1 MLAIQEVSTVSVLI
15 VDDHELAREGVKRML
30 AKEPEF
36 SVVGEAEDSQGALA
50 MMAQLQPDVVLLD
63 LRLRGSTGMDVAKA
77 AKGACPKAKIL
88 VLTALDDEHYL
99 RPLFRMGVKGYLLKT
114 ASAED
119 LLRAVREV
127 ADGKSVLDQE
137 LTDRVM
143 GTFEKAGDAP
153 AYAESSRVLTPREST
168 VLEHLGKGMAN
179 REVAESLGI
188 SVKTVEV
195 HVQHILRKLGAKSR
209 LQAALK
215 AQALPSR
222 EPDFMGNSAGG

>member
-1 MLAIQEVSTVSVLI
+1 MLTIQEVSTVSVLV

-30 AKEPEF
+30 AKEPDIT
-36 SVVGEAEDSQGALA
+36 VVGEAEDSQEALA
-50 MMAQLQPDVVLLD
+50 LMARLQPDVVLLD
-63 LRLRGSTGMDVAKA
+63 LRLRESTGMDVARA
-77 AKGACPKAKIL
+77 AKGVCPKAKIL

-119 LLRAVREV
+119 LVRAVREV
-127 ADGKSVLDQE
+127 AAGKSVLDQE

-143 GTFEKAGDAP
+143 GTFEKSNGTV
-153 AYAESSRVLTPREST
+153 AYADSSRTLTPREST

-215 AQALPSR
+215 AQALPSYG
-222 EPDFMGNSAGG
+222 PDLMGNGVGG